1 MELLFKKKQSLKLLQ
16 YAQENVLE
24 SLSNKVSD
32 LQDCCKTYLLQSHL
46 RFYFSFGKT

>member
-24 SLSNKVSD
+24 SLSNKVSEE
-32 LQDCCKTYLLQSHL
+32 K
-46 RFYFSFGKT
+46 FYFSFGKT